1 MNLKSS
7 PSVVALLGDVVNSRA
22 ASDRVRLHRGLVA
35 GLVRSS
41 DGASPLRVTVGDE
54 FQGTYGTLGAALD
67 AAFRIRIDL
76 LPDIDV
82 RIGLG
87 RGPVVDLDVEEG
99 LQDGPGWWAARE
111 AIEDVERSS
120 RGTALRQLRTGYRW
134 AAPSAPPSSTAPAT
148 GERSAEEDAVNAA
161 LACRDQLVGSL
172 SDRGLR
178 VLAGLLGGASQADLA
193 KREGVSASAVSQQVR
208 SQGIGAILHAHELV
222 RRLP

>member
-161 LACRDQLVGSL
+161 LA
-172 SDRGLR
+172 DRGLR

-208 SQGIGAILHAHELV
+208 SQGIGAILHAHEML